1 MCLPATLFP
10 AWDRLPVLDDCLSL
24 AHSETPLC
32 RRRSSGVVTRDDRR
46 LKSGVTARLTHK
58 VSLSGAGDRFVT
70 VAALFFSL
78 TLRDLSAALNGWLH
92 LASSAVTLGDSG
104 ATRGVEGHI
113 TSCVSARF
121 SAIAL
126 GDTGATRGVEGKIMS
141 CVSACFSANFLG
153 DRGATEGVTGRGA
166 CVSVC
171 FSAAVC
177 TSSGGAGGGT
187 ASFDR
192 KTAFRGVGDTKAL
205 LGVAVD
211 CTDGNTS
218 LPSRRMAAIMSA
230 RPTSAVCDRKFGAIC
245 STCASHAGAGRRTI
259 GGTNC
264 NGADSSSGNTDVKV
278 VAFACGDSCVRT
290 GRGDDTTESASG
302 STDVH
307 IVASSCVESCAEPC
321 ISCDGAGSASGSTDV
336 NVVAFSCAVSG
347 AGTVHGDDT
356 IAGIC
361 CDGDGRSSRSPDV
374 NVVTFSCGASCAG
387 TVRGDDT
394 TAGVCCDAAGIVSD
408 STDVRDVA
416 VGCGGSGAAAM
427 ASRVAET
434 EWEAS
439 STAPLLEHDQFEDSE
454 HVSLELALSTALN
467 VGTQSELRRS
477 WRGTLLH
484 TVLGRGLTEED
495 GDDLC

>member
-1 MCLPATLFP
+1 M
-10 AWDRLPVLDDCLSL
+10 
-24 AHSETPLC
+24 
-32 RRRSSGVVTRDDRR
+32 
-46 LKSGVTARLTHK
+46 
-58 VSLSGAGDRFVT
+58 
-70 VAALFFSL
+70 
-78 TLRDLSAALNGWLH
+78 
-92 LASSAVTLGDSG
+92 
-104 ATRGVEGHI
+104 
-113 TSCVSARF
+113 
-121 SAIAL
+121 
-126 GDTGATRGVEGKIMS
+126 
-141 CVSACFSANFLG
+141 
-153 DRGATEGVTGRGA
+153 
-166 CVSVC
+166 
-171 FSAAVC
+171 
-177 TSSGGAGGGT
+177 
-187 ASFDR
+187 
-192 KTAFRGVGDTKAL
+192 
-205 LGVAVD
+205 
-211 CTDGNTS
+211 
-218 LPSRRMAAIMSA
+218 
-230 RPTSAVCDRKFGAIC
+230 
-245 STCASHAGAGRRTI
+245 
-259 GGTNC
+259 
-264 NGADSSSGNTDVKV
+264 
-278 VAFACGDSCVRT
+278 VAFACGDSCAAT
-290 GRGDDTTESASG
+290 GHDDDSTESASG

-321 ISCDGAGSASGSTDV
+321 ISCDGADSASGSTDV

-394 TAGVCCDAAGIVSD
+394 TAGVCCDGAGIVSD